1 MFTRLGLPMNHYT
14 ISFFHAFA
22 RSADSNSSK
31 YCTSDPVILGPR
43 LYSRIDTA
51 RHLVRSDFLCV
62 QRSTQNFEIRR
73 RVSRVKKKKTDEN
86 SKRTHTSLSLSL
98 STCRSADA
106 MFTLTRLH
114 QSLSL
119 SLSSHLQTQFGSRSD
134 PKGIQDRMFRQ
145 FKKVCMR

>member
-22 RSADSNSSK
+22 RSADFEFQL
-31 YCTSDPVILGPR
+31 ILYLG
-43 LYSRIDTA
+43 IDTV
-51 RHLVRSDFLCV
+51 RHLVQSDFFFFFFL

-73 RVSRVKKKKTDEN
+73 RVSRVKKTLTKFKKN
-86 SKRTHTSLSLSL
+86 THTHTHLSLSLSL
-98 STCRSADA
+98 YLS
-106 MFTLTRLH
+106 MFTLTCLH

-119 SLSSHLQTQFGSRSD
+119 HLQTWLGSRSD

-145 FKKVCMR
+145 FKNVCMR